1 MCAAIHNPR
10 LDVAAGLSSVSFM
23 RVASICAFLTVLT
36 TIGVHW
42 LPRLWE
48 NAMTFDAQ
56 VLLRHNAIYVGQRWM
71 VLAHC
76 ALVVISMAPVALL
89 LTGTARLIAMFGFGS
104 YVMFAFVEMLR
115 TSLSIFAVNRAWRSG
130 YEQASDDAARAIF
143 RSAIETFSGVNDAL
157 FFLFFAAFT
166 VGLFCYGFALLH
178 MHGFDRQIAFLFLL
192 WALLNLPALIAFAT
206 GKDSISA
213 PFEWVGPYFQPVAR
227 LLIATWL
234 WNVSNR
240 LSPTTR

>member
-1 MCAAIHNPR
+1 MCAAI
-10 LDVAAGLSSVSFM
+10 LDLRPDAAAGPLSANFV
-23 RVASICAFLTVLT
+23 RVASVCAFLTVLT

-48 NAMTFDAQ
+48 TAMTFDAQ
-56 VLLRHNAIYVGQRWM
+56 VQLRHNAIYIGQRWM
-71 VLAHC
+71 VFAHC

-89 LTGTARLIAMFGFGS
+89 LTGTARLVAMFGFGS
-104 YVMFAFVEMLR
+104 YIIFAFIEMLR

-130 YEQASDDAARAIF
+130 YEQASDDTARATF
-143 RSAIETFSGVNDAL
+143 RSAIESFSGVNDAL

-178 MHGFDRQIAFLFLL
+178 MHRFDRQIAFLFLL

>member
-1 MCAAIHNPR
+1 MCAAIHNRR
-10 LDVAAGLSSVSFM
+10 LDAAAGLSYVSFM

-48 NAMTFDAQ
+48 NATTFDAQ
-56 VLLRHNAIYVGQRWM
+56 VQLRHNAIYVGQRWM

-130 YEQASDDAARAIF
+130 YEQASDDAARATF
-143 RSAIETFSGVNDAL
+143 WSAIESFSGVNDAL
-157 FFLFFAAFT
+157 FFLFLAAFT

-192 WALLNLPALIAFAT
+192 WALLNLPGLIAFAA
-206 GKDSISA
+206 GKDSIGA
-213 PFEWVGPYFQPVAR
+213 PFEWVGAYFQPVAR
-227 LLIATWL
+227 LVIAGWL

-240 LSPTTR
+240 LSLKTT

>member
-10 LDVAAGLSSVSFM
+10 LDAAVGLSSVSFM

-56 VLLRHNAIYVGQRWM
+56 VQLRHNAIYVGQRWM

-89 LTGTARLIAMFGFGS
+89 LTGTARLIAELFGRSFLAFPH
-104 YVMFAFVEMLR
+104 FA
-115 TSLSIFAVNRAWRSG
+115 AVNHDIMRVVLALDLDL
-130 YEQASDDAARAIF
+130 AKSDQSCFHISMFSLAGRNT
-143 RSAIETFSGVNDAL
+143 SA
-157 FFLFFAAFT
+157 
-166 VGLFCYGFALLH
+166 
-178 MHGFDRQIAFLFLL
+178 
-192 WALLNLPALIAFAT
+192 LN
-206 GKDSISA
+206 
-213 PFEWVGPYFQPVAR
+213 R
-227 LLIATWL
+227 
-234 WNVSNR
+234 
-240 LSPTTR
+240 